1 MFENILIGQYI
12 EASSPI
18 HRLSAVTK
26 LIMTVIFA
34 AAVFA
39 ADKPAPMLIAIVM
52 TLAVIRLAGLELS
65 LVLKSTKYII
75 FLAFFTFIFNAVFTE
90 GERIFGFGALNVT
103 KEGVLIGAL
112 CAVRLVI
119 LVWSAAVLT
128 LTTRPLDMTDAVED
142 LLSPLSKF
150 SVPVSDIAVMMGLTL
165 RFVPTLGLEAQRIS
179 DAQKSRCADFGGGSV
194 VKKAKAALPL
204 IIPLLA
210 GAFRHSDALA
220 EAMDARCYGSN
231 KRTRMRNKKPRK
243 IDLYASIIFGAV
255 TAVLIGVELI

>member
-12 EASSPI
+12 EGNSPI

-26 LIMTVIFA
+26 LIMTIIFA

-39 ADKPAPMLIAIVM
+39 ADKPVPILLAIIL
-52 TLAVIRLAGLELS
+52 TLTFIRLAGLKLS
-65 LVLKSTKYII
+65 IILKSTKYII
-75 FLAFFTFIFNAVFTE
+75 FLAFFTFIFNAVLTG
-90 GERIFGFGALNVT
+90 GERIVGFGNLNVT
-103 KEGVLIGAL
+103 KEGVLIGTL

-150 SVPVSDIAVMMGLTL
+150 NVPVSDIAVMMGLTL

-179 DAQKSRCADFGGGSV
+179 DAQKSRCADFSGGSII
-194 VKKAKAALPL
+194 KRAKAALPL

-210 GAFRHSDALA
+210 GTFRHSDALA
-220 EAMDARCYGSN
+220 EAMDARCYGSH
-231 KRTRMRNKKPRK
+231 KRTRMRNKKPGK
-243 IDLYASIIFGAV
+243 IDLYAAIIFGA
-255 TAVLIGVELI
+255 AAAILIGVEFI